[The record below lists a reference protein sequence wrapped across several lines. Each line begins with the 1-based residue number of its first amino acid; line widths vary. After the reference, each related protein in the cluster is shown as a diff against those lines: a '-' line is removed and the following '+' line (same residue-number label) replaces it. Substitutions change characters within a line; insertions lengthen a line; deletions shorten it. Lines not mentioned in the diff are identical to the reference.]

1 MDKVREEFEAWFMKE
16 KADKIQDD
24 IQFLT
29 KEIMYE
35 GWKASRE
42 SVTVQVPEKQDQN
55 ACLFDFQRAYV
66 QGYNH
71 GIDACA
77 KQLIEEGIKYE

>member
-42 SVTVQVPEKQDQN
+42 SIVVDLPRCLYEEQQEYQDKLLN
-55 ACLFDFQRAYV
+55 SLDKVGVR
-66 QGYNH
+66 
-71 GIDACA
+71 
-77 KQLIEEGIKYE
+77 YE